1 MGWEKLIWSIGW
13 FCQLRFLNFCSFW
26 SFDCSM
32 DWRHTLYWG
41 RAKVQKYYSLY
52 LLLLWMNLSY
62 GEASLKDI
70 WEFRHVTD
78 MESVGWL
85 CHVPQENH
93 PGASMWA
100 TTRTRLSTNSVLQTV
115 SILITI
121 LLWQKYI
128 TLTKTGTFVCTL
140 CIVIQCLAWIAAISE
155 ANIWASGL
163 QKKQVCL
170 YHFRFPIR
178 LAVP

>member
-1 MGWEKLIWSIGW
+1 
-13 FCQLRFLNFCSFW
+13 
-26 SFDCSM
+26 M